1 MERRLPPRLETD
13 LDRVYSELGGPAP
26 LGNLRRSAFSGPCQK
41 FSWKVVE
48 LALCTFQKDRDT
60 ARKHWPW
67 AAFALDQYQ
76 FERREKEKYSS
87 ELTPAEVVDLV
98 GGISNSA
105 RELAD
110 RLAQLEEH
118 ANRIEDPAAKFR
130 RGHLAYLDQLIAQA
144 AAGHMATTVNDDPEH
159 MLRVSSAKMD
169 FIRRLVDVETVA
181 NEGAKRVD
189 RNFLH
194 RGASQDDPA
203 LHNLVWRLAEVWI
216 SMTGR
221 KPSANKVYRQADID
235 RQEPDFVQFVQ
246 HLVGLVDG
254 APKPSRKQIQTSLNN
269 ARTP

>member
-1 MERRLPPRLETD
+1 VERRLPPRLETD

-26 LGNLRRSAFSGPCQK
+26 LRDVHRSAFSGPCQE

-48 LALCTFQKDRDT
+48 LVLCTFQKDRDT

-110 RLAQLEEH
+110 RLAQLQEH

-159 MLRVSSAKMD
+159 MLRVSFAEMD

-203 LHNLVWRLAEVWI
+203 LHNLVWRLAEVWT

-221 KPSANKVYRQADID
+221 KPSANKVHRQADID